1 MEIKNILF
9 PTDFSEGSSQALPYA
24 VDLTKRYGAKLYLLH
39 VIYDV
44 VKGGGWYV
52 PYPAMEEMYKKFE
65 EDAKKEIDKFAV
77 EELSAIKVKERHV
90 IIGVP
95 YEEIINFAKKN
106 NIDVIIMG
114 SHGRKG
120 LNRVLLG
127 STASQVIRYAPCP
140 VLTVRIPYIC
150 TLQEG

>member
-1 MEIKNILF
+1 MDIKNILF

-77 EELSAIKVKERHV
+77 EELSSIKVKERHV

-106 NIDVIIMG
+106 C
-114 SHGRKG
+114 
-120 LNRVLLG
+120 
-127 STASQVIRYAPCP
+127 Y
-140 VLTVRIPYIC
+140 
-150 TLQEG
+150 